1 MAKRDVEAEILGALD
16 TFVAQGNSLP
26 GTSDGKVNVAAL
38 CRALGLRPS
47 DAQHLFRKE
56 AVKTVINAMAEEQ
69 GLRPIGARTEREA
82 ADDALHDSIARVA
95 AQAMRDAQAAT
106 EQSVAAAVL
115 LDELAAARVEAERLR
130 LENEALRVRLHILEE
145 GGVPPFI

>member
-1 MAKRDVEAEILGALD
+1 MAKREVEAEILGALD
-16 TFVAQGNSLP
+16 SFLAQGNALP
-26 GTSDGKVNVAAL
+26 GTCDGKVNVAAL

-56 AVKTVINAMAEEQ
+56 ALKTVINAMAEEQ

-82 ADDALHDSIARVA
+82 ADEAVHDSIARVA
-95 AQAMRDAQAAT
+95 AQAMRDAQAAI
-106 EQSVAAAVL
+106 EQSAAAAVL
-115 LDELAAARVEAERLR
+115 LDELATAKAEVERLR
-130 LENEALRVRLHILEE
+130 LENKALRTRLHIFEE